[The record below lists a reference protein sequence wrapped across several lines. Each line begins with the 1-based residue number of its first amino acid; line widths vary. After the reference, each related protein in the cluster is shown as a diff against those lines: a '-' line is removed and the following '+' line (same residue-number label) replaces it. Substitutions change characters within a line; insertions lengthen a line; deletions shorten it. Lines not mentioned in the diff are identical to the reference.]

1 MIKMKKYVLLVLILL
16 ISGCGAY
23 DFTKAM
29 ISLQSIDNKY
39 NLSSINNEEK
49 LNNLLDE
56 YNTVK
61 VDLIGKKNSQFVI
74 DMIEIKELFIKSYYE
89 SQQYS
94 ILMNDPNLCADKSKF
109 DDANSH
115 LEKTIS
121 YWTEAKSKIEAF
133 ENNYPDII
141 SKNEILKNNFQ
152 NMKESVSQENIDQLK
167 AQMEEGKKN
176 FDLYC
181 QIQSAQQ

>member
-1 MIKMKKYVLLVLILL
+1 MIKMKKYLFLLIILF

-23 DFTKAM
+23 DFTKSM
-29 ISLQSIDNKY
+29 ILLQNIDNKY
-39 NLSSINNEEK
+39 NLSSIDNEEK

-56 YNTVK
+56 YSAVK
-61 VDLIGKKNSQFVI
+61 VDLIGKKNSQFVV

-89 SQQYS
+89 SQQYYS
-94 ILMNDPNLCADKSKF
+94 LINNVDICSHKSQF
-109 DDANSH
+109 DEANAH

-121 YWTEAKSKIEAF
+121 YWTEARAKIEAF
-133 ENNYPDII
+133 EKNYPDII
-141 SKNEILKNNFQ
+141 SKNQILKDNFQ
-152 NMKESVSQENIDQLK
+152 TMKEAVSQENIDQLK